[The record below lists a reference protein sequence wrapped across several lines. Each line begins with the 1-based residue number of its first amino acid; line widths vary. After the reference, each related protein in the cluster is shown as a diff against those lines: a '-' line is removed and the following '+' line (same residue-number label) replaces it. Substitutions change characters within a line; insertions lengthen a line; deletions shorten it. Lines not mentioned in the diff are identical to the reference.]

1 MPTPQTPAT
10 QQTAL
15 AQAPFLARSERPL
28 RAKPAGLCAGD
39 FDGDGLTD
47 LAATLVTPGALLIW
61 RGNKTGLPRD
71 FKDQACGDFPLPP
84 LALPRGTFG
93 AQKNAQAIAVCS
105 RTTRELQIVTAG
117 SHRIMLDET
126 PRALAAGM
134 IDGKV
139 LIAAACDG
147 LRLEVLRDGETEP
160 QHWKLSAE
168 LPRCALVSGELSAV
182 LVGFQDS
189 TTVEAYT
196 SADAAPIGRIQ
207 LPGFPRALA
216 ELDVD
221 GDGDLEL
228 AVAGGDREL
237 WIFGIGAS
245 GGARAWFT
253 PQTPLTQT
261 IDAIP
266 LALAVADFDGDGR
279 DDLAILHHYQLSVV
293 LLTQWSATGAGRST
307 SIYAGQTPIGLAVL
321 DADGDGKLDV
331 AVANRDTLGLG
342 LLLGDGAGKLGGSGI
357 PLGDFPSALVA
368 APKSEGAL
376 RLVALN
382 AKSNSISALVFADKK
397 LSAWPGVDSGVEARA
412 PAIAELDG
420 KPGLDLLFLSSGPR
434 GAQLVRLGG
443 DPAGH
448 FTPSSVL
455 ELPGAASEL
464 CLLDVDGDKKLELA
478 LCDPNAALLSLLENA
493 SLLGDVASLARC
505 AHIAVPSSP
514 RALCCIELDGDPAP
528 ELACVLGAPGER
540 VGIAWLDAR
549 RNPSGEL
556 QLAELG
562 FIAVPGAPLAAVSCD
577 LNGDGKQD
585 LAVLASSAPDSPSG
599 AWYALLRGP
608 NGVADFSLSAAIPTG
623 MRPHRIAAADLDGD
637 GRAEVFVAAQ
647 DSHLVNGWT
656 SAGARGANPFSPR
669 AWDDLGV
676 GLGPLDL
683 CLSDVDGD
691 GLLDLCVVN
700 GFSNDL
706 SVLRGRRR

>member
-1 MPTPQTPAT
+1 M
-10 QQTAL
+10 
-15 AQAPFLARSERPL
+15 
-28 RAKPAGLCAGD
+28 
-39 FDGDGLTD
+39 TD
-47 LAATLVTPGALLIW
+47 LAATLVTPGAWLIW
-61 RGNKTGLPRD
+61 RGSKSGLPRD

-84 LALPRGTFG
+84 LALPRGSFS
-93 AQKNAQAIAVCS
+93 APQNAQAIAVCS
-105 RTTRELQIVTAG
+105 RTTRELQIVAAG
-117 SHRIMLDET
+117 SNRITLDET
-126 PRALAAGM
+126 PRALAAGTVN
-134 IDGKV
+134 GSA
-139 LIAAACDG
+139 LIAVACDG
-147 LRLEVLRDGETEP
+147 LRLEVLRDGETAP

-168 LPRCALVSGELSAV
+168 LPRCALVSAELSAV

-189 TTVEAYT
+189 MTVEAYA
-196 SADAAPIGRIQ
+196 SANAPQIGRIQ
-207 LPGFPRALA
+207 LAGFPRALA
-216 ELDVD
+216 ELDFD

-253 PQTPLTQT
+253 PQTPLTQHV
-261 IDAIP
+261 DAIP
-266 LALAVADFDGDGR
+266 LALAVGDFDADGR

-293 LLTQWSATGAGRST
+293 LLTKLSANGAGRST
-307 SIYAGQTPIGLAVL
+307 SIYAGQTPIGIAVL

-342 LLLGDGAGKLGGSGI
+342 LLLGDGAGALGGSGI
-357 PLGDFPSALVA
+357 PLGDSPSALVA
-368 APKSEGAL
+368 APKSDGAL

-382 AKSNSISALVFADKK
+382 AKSNSISAVVFADKK
-397 LSAWPGVDSGVEARA
+397 LSAVSGVDSGVEARA

-420 KPGLDLLFLSSGPR
+420 RPGLDLLFLSSGPR
-434 GAQLVRLGG
+434 GAQLVRFSG
-443 DPAGH
+443 DLAGH
-448 FTPSSVL
+448 FTPASLL
-455 ELPGAASEL
+455 ELGGAASDV
-464 CLLDVDGDKKLELA
+464 CLLDVDGDKKSELA
-478 LCDPNAALLSLLENA
+478 LCDPNAASLTLLENA
-493 SLLGDVASLARC
+493 SLLGDVASLPQA
-505 AHIAVPSSP
+505 AQLAVPSSP

-540 VGIAWLDAR
+540 VGIAVFDAR
-549 RNPSGEL
+549 RNPAGAL
-556 QLAELG
+556 QLTELG
-562 FIAVPGAPLAAVSCD
+562 FISVPGAPLAAVSCD

-585 LAVLASSAPDSPSG
+585 LAVLATSEPGSPSG
-599 AWYALLRGP
+599 AWYALLRGTRT
-608 NGVADFSLSAAIPTG
+608 GADFSLGAAIPTG

-656 SAGARGANPFSPR
+656 SASTRGSNTYSPR

-683 CLSDVDGD
+683 CLSDVDSD

-706 SVLRGRRR
+706 SVLRGHRR